1 MCTKYLGTF
10 ARNTD
15 QEELEEYPLISMA
28 VSN

>member
-1 MCTKYLGTF
+1 MYKYLGAF

-15 QEELEEYPLISMA
+15 QEELEEYTFISMA